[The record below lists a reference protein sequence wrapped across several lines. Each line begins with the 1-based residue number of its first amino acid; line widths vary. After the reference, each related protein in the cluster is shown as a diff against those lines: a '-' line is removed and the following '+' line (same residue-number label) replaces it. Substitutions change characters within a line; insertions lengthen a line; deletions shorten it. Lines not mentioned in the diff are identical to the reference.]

1 MPNAIASDQHRGEE
15 HEPGRENIRAQ
26 GQAALNPGRQH
37 PAVGTDLLRVWAGLT
52 VVTPHENVQVLMLNQ
67 IRMWIPDSILKI
79 GDLLEWHR
87 KAKLLA
93 KPPACRGK
101 SLFARTWMTAT
112 GIRPTLCKV
121 VFARSSLLQQKLAI
135 RVGDQ
140 NGEGPM

>member
-37 PAVGTDLLRVWAGLT
+37 PAVGTDLLRIRTRLT

-87 KAKLLA
+87 KTKLLA
-93 KPPACRGK
+93 KPPSRRGK
-101 SLFARTWMTAT
+101 SLLARTWMAAT
-112 GIRPTLCKV
+112 GIRPTLRKV
-121 VFARSSLLQQKLAI
+121 VFARSPLL
-135 RVGDQ
+135 
-140 NGEGPM
+140 